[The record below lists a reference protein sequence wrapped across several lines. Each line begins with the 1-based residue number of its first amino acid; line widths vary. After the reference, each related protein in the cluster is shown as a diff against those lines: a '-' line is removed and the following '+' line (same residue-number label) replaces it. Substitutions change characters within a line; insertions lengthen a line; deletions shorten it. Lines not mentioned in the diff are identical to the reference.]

1 MLNFDECRVTDSKY
15 YKSGIF
21 LEGMGHKKARPAVAG
36 RVSAT
41 LVAVVF
47 IGDFSRRRVCRR
59 LYSPL
64 CLSATLVTVVFVG
77 DFTHCCVFRRLKSPL
92 CLSATEVAVVF
103 IGD

>member
-15 YKSGIF
+15 YQSGIF

-47 IGDFSRRRVCRR
+47 VGDFSRRCVYRR
-59 LYSPL
+59 LYPPL
-64 CLSATLVTVVFVG
+64 CLSATLLTAVFVG
-77 DFTHCCVFRRLKSPL
+77 DFTHRCVYRRPYPPL

-103 IGD
+103 FGD